1 MKLENLVLLI
11 VVVVDALILGLSLWM
26 RWTVINNPTQRQAA
40 FKMMGFTNWLFCLS
54 ASWFCVFEL
63 YQWYA
68 VKQLYCGPAGQI
80 SLADHPWLF
89 RLSGRVL
96 IRVDSIWTRDLAR
109 GCEIFPL
116 GSELNRCAQKGPL
129 PLTSML
135 AGARDFRCP
144 VPVFKAIDLEID
156 VVRAHGGGYAN
167 NADSH
172 KGNQA
177 GPTAPSMKNWRTT

>member
-40 FKMMGFTNWLFCLS
+40 FKMMGFTNWLFCLL

-89 RLSGRVL
+89 SALGVVYSYGLIVFGLGTSLGVVKFFRL
-96 IRVDSIWTRDLAR
+96 
-109 GCEIFPL
+109 
-116 GSELNRCAQKGPL
+116 
-129 PLTSML
+129 
-135 AGARDFRCP
+135 
-144 VPVFKAIDLEID
+144 
-156 VVRAHGGGYAN
+156 VR
-167 NADSH
+167 S
-172 KGNQA
+172 
-177 GPTAPSMKNWRTT
+177 